1 VTQATKKGAWRKN
14 RTKTF
19 QTHNPNERLGRRQK
33 FPTVKYQATEVPN
46 LLMIPSVLATI
57 SGNVLIVQQM
67 YVSLKFKHPFPGITV
82 ASILSPDSQWTEDNP
97 KYWDVE
103 MAQIQEGV
111 VHGLPESLI
120 APNVNARKLSI
131 AVEDMMDHVIHKS
144 YK

>member
-1 VTQATKKGAWRKN
+1 
-14 RTKTF
+14 
-19 QTHNPNERLGRRQK
+19 
-33 FPTVKYQATEVPN
+33 
-46 LLMIPSVLATI
+46 MIPSVLATI

-82 ASILSPDSQWTEDNP
+82 ASIFSPDGQWTEDNP

-120 APNVNARKLSI
+120 APNVNARKLPI